1 MNSAKFSLEIE
12 RIVIEEKV
20 NYIEA
25 IILFCEENSIEVD
38 SVSKLISK
46 PLKEK
51 IKRDAIDLNFM
62 KKTTRA
68 KLPLWKDSKIRNL
81 IVIWDW
87 SGGPRY
93 WYYGLIFL
101 QDTKLYWYCWCW
113 GKARR
118 IFLYTRTILERPENQ
133 YKCQNLVLRWKWKAW
148 SYWCTEQILDF
159 NKIDFASWEYL
170 SVYSCTMGI

>member
-12 RIVIEEKV
+12 RIVLEEKV

-68 KLPLWKDSKIRNL
+68 KLPL
-81 IVIWDW
+81 
-87 SGGPRY
+87 
-93 WYYGLIFL
+93 
-101 QDTKLYWYCWCW
+101 
-113 GKARR
+113 
-118 IFLYTRTILERPENQ
+118 
-133 YKCQNLVLRWKWKAW
+133 
-148 SYWCTEQILDF
+148 
-159 NKIDFASWEYL
+159 
-170 SVYSCTMGI
+170 